1 MIYSELSKLTL
12 YFIYT
17 LTYTKDVDMI
27 NPRKLIRTSAISCA
41 VAFILGTPIASAI
54 EITSTLDAEDLANAL
69 IIPNSGLTLTSA
81 SLFGGVAN
89 EFFGEGG
96 CCDEDGGDGE
106 FEVSASSSST
116 DPFIPDG
123 QAGMFAN
130 ISGVYGLPTI
140 GGVVF
145 STGNVADYEDGPSTS
160 ASNTGG
166 NNSAAS
172 EDQNSILSE
181 ITGRSQHFDPVQL
194 DITFDVDAEVSVISF
209 IAAFGS
215 EEYPEFV
222 GSSFVDGFG
231 MFLNGVN
238 IAGALPTGGSPGEDP
253 LLPIN
258 SDHPD
263 FQAILG
269 TELDGVIAPNGIPL
283 MRFDV
288 PVEPGSTG
296 NTFSLLL
303 ADAGDSAYDS
313 TIFLSSFGN
322 FESDSGESEFTPIL
336 PDPSNPTNED
346 GAFVFELPEVV
357 ANETIWIDPDV
368 SIGYTYTATGSGLFA
383 SVTAPTKLSV
393 NDDDG
398 YLLTYLD
405 GSNSSVTVA
414 LLAGQ
419 MFNFIVPVG
428 EFTIEDIDPDLALD
442 PTDPNVF
449 VTGISFSASGS
460 GFGILQ
466 APITT
471 FVPSVNL
478 VVGVPEPS
486 SVTLFSLSLI
496 GMGFLRRKLKT
507 K

>member
-1 MIYSELSKLTL
+1 MFT
-12 YFIYT
+12 
-17 LTYTKDVDMI
+17 
-27 NPRKLIRTSAISCA
+27 NRT
-41 VAFILGTPIASAI
+41 
-54 EITSTLDAEDLANAL
+54 
-69 IIPNSGLTLTSA
+69 
-81 SLFGGVAN
+81 
-89 EFFGEGG
+89 
-96 CCDEDGGDGE
+96 
-106 FEVSASSSST
+106 
-116 DPFIPDG
+116 
-123 QAGMFAN
+123 
-130 ISGVYGLPTI
+130 GVYGLPSS

-145 STGNVADYEDGPSTS
+145 STGNVADYEDGENTS
-160 ASNTGG
+160 PNNTGVNG
-166 NNSAAS
+166 NAAS
-172 EDQNSILSE
+172 GDQNSILSQ
-181 ITGRSQHFDPVQL
+181 ITGRPQHFDPVQL
-194 DITFDVDAEVSVISF
+194 DITFDVDDDVSVISF

-283 MRFDV
+283 LRFDV
-288 PVEPGSTG
+288 PVAPGSTG

-419 MFNFIVPVG
+419 MFNFSAPVG

-449 VTGISFSASGS
+449 VTGVSFSASGS

-471 FVPSVNL
+471 FVPSGPTF
-478 VVGVPEPS
+478 VGVPEPTS
-486 SVTLFSLSLI
+486 ISLFGLSLI
-496 GMGFLRRKLKT
+496 GMGLLRRKLKT